1 VQNRKDL
8 YQAHQLMTRRA
19 SLALICG
26 EPDSPN
32 QPLRRMNTAA
42 ICGIMAGVIAAA
54 VFGVLGLLAPGPV
67 TGLTQPGT
75 LVVDEDT
82 ATPYVPCE
90 GSRLCPA
97 LNYAS
102 ALLAL
107 DSTSVSKVDVHQ
119 ASLSRYAIGPGI
131 GIAGLPQDL
140 PTPADLV
147 RGPWS
152 VCAANG
158 QSALVGGQTAGGT
171 TLSLSQAVLATT
183 AQGGDWVLWNGERLP
198 IAAQTMQF
206 LFGTEPVTVPAGWLD
221 ALPEGPPFAAP
232 PIRDE
237 GAPVTG
243 PDGTTARVGHVFT
256 SSSTRYFVLEANGK
270 LTIISPLLKQLF
282 GLEPGAGNPTPI
294 TPSAAAADLS
304 GASLAATGLP
314 ATQPLPVPMSPSSP
328 ACVTY
333 AAGLRRTLTTG
344 GTIPAGSVATSGAAG
359 VDGVWLPPGHG
370 ALVGA
375 APSVQQPSAVATWF
389 LVTGA
394 ERFALPSPRVA
405 QVLGY
410 DLQTSGTV
418 LPASVLDLLPEGPAL
433 DPAAATL
440 RAAAS

>member
-1 VQNRKDL
+1 MQNRKDL

-42 ICGIMAGVIAAA
+42 VCGIMAGVIAAA
-54 VFGVLGLLAPGPV
+54 VFGVLGLLVPGPV

-90 GSRLCPA
+90 GSKLCPA

-119 ASLSRYAIGPGI
+119 GSLSRYSIGPAI

-140 PTPADLV
+140 PTPANLV

-158 QSALVGGQTAGGT
+158 RSTLVGGQTAGGT
-171 TLSLSQAVLATT
+171 KLSQSQAVLATT

-198 IAAQTMQF
+198 IAAQAMQF
-206 LFGTEPVTVPAGWLD
+206 LFGAEPVTVPAGWLD

-237 GAPVTG
+237 GAAVTG
-243 PDGTTARVGHVFT
+243 PDGTTARVGQVFT
-256 SSSTRYFVLEANGK
+256 SSSARYFVLEANGK

-304 GASLAATGLP
+304 GASLSATGLP
-314 ATQPLPVPMSPSSP
+314 VTLPAITASASPL
-328 ACVTY
+328 CVTY
-333 AAGLRRTLTTG
+333 TARLGRSLTTG
-344 GTIPAGSVATSGAAG
+344 GSVPAGSAATSGAAG
-359 VDGVWLPPGHG
+359 VNDVWLPPGHG

-394 ERFALPSPRVA
+394 ERFALPSPSVA
-405 QVLGY
+405 QVIGY
-410 DLQTSGTV
+410 NLQTSGTV

-440 RAAAS
+440 RAAAG